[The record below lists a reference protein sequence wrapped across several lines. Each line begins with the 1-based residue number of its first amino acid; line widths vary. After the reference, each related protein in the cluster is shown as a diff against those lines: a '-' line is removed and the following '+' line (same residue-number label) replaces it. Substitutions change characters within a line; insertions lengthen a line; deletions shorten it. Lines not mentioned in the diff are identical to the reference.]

1 MATKVTT
8 KKPLT
13 GNRRSHA
20 LNATKMKQK
29 PNLQKKTIN
38 GEQVIISAREA
49 RTLNKKAAIINKFV
63 QFFYIFI
70 IK

>member
-1 MATKVTT
+1 MARKMTV

-29 PNLQKKTIN
+29 PNLQKKTID
-38 GEQVIISAREA
+38 GKKVRISAREL
-49 RTLNKKAAIINKFV
+49 RNMK
-63 QFFYIFI
+63 
-70 IK
+70 

>member
-1 MATKVTT
+1 MAKKVTC

-20 LNATKMKQK
+20 LNATKMTQK
-29 PNLQKKTIN
+29 PNLQKKTID
-38 GEQVIISAREA
+38 GKKVIISAREA
-49 RTLNKKAAIINKFV
+49 KK
-63 QFFYIFI
+63 